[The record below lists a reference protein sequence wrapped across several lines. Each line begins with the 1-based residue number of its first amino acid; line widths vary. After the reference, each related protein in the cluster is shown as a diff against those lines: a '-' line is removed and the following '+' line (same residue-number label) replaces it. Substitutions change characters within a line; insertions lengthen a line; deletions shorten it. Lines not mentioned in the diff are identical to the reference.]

1 MVQPTPVLLPGE
13 SHEGRSLVG
22 YSPWGCKESD
32 MTVTSIS
39 LSLSQLKLTKKKEK
53 SVPSKTG
60 FKKIIFI
67 ESPDTLVKYL
77 GS

>member
-1 MVQPTPVLLPGE
+1 
-13 SHEGRSLVG
+13 
-22 YSPWGCKESD
+22 